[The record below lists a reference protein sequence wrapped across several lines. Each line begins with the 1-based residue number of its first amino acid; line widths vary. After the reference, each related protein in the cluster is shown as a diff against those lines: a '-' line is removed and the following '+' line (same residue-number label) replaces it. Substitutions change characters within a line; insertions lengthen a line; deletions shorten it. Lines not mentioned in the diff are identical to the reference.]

1 MENSRW
7 LGLITI
13 GLIIAAL
20 AVGYFLLTGR
30 FTSEKDEAVEPSPTP
45 TVLGQDVQTS
55 PVVSPSPTPIS
66 AYDRIAARSQN
77 QTQTLPKT
85 AFPTG
90 LAVVFSIS
98 AMTIG
103 WGLHK
108 YPH

>member
-20 AVGYFLLTGR
+20 AVGYFLLTGKLTTKST
-30 FTSEKDEAVEPSPTP
+30 TSQVSPAPS
-45 TVLGQDVQTS
+45 VLGQDVQ
-55 PVVSPSPTPIS
+55 VSPTPLPTSVS
-66 AYDRIAARSQN
+66 AYQRIVARTQN

-90 LAVVFSIS
+90 LMLAFSVS
-98 AMTIG
+98 AMIAG
-103 WGLHK
+103 FGLRK